1 MNYKKKIQEIELEI
15 SKYDQ
20 RTTRTSKYRRYHN
33 RYHNQLIK
41 TSIHSRTV

>member
-20 RTTRTSKYRRYHN
+20 RTTRTYKYR

>member
-1 MNYKKKIQEIELEI
+1 MNYKKKTQEIELEI

-33 RYHNQLIK
+33 QLIK